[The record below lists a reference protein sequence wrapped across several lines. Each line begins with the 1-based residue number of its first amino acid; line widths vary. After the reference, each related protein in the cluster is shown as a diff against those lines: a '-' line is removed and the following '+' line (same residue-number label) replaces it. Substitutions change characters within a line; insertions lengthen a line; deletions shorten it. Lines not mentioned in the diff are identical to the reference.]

1 MGAGQFSPATTPTIN
16 LTSEVASTG
25 TSLTDP
31 NSLAYYINQAINKG
45 YAKGFVKL
53 TNANGTDIDIPGI
66 VTQMMA
72 TTAAGKTIT
81 NWIVPQR

>member
-1 MGAGQFSPATTPTIN
+1 MGAGQFSPATTPTIK
-16 LTSEVASTG
+16 LTREVASTG
-25 TSLTDP
+25 TDITDT
-31 NSLAYYINQAINKG
+31 NSLAYYINQAINAG
-45 YAKGFVKL
+45 YKKGFVKL
-53 TNANGTDIDIPGI
+53 TNSQGTTVDIPGI